1 MADRI
6 LRGALATPLRGA
18 LAALLLL
25 FSAACTE
32 DLTTSL
38 GCPQAC
44 ADQSAVLRDTI
55 LTGIVVQDS
64 VLVGYPQ
71 LGFSKDFPIIAQGDT
86 ADVRLVMRFD
96 TLPNTFHHPNASVDS
111 ALTKV
116 ESAMLTFVVDTAVT
130 RFSSTSPVTI
140 DAYDVDTTTAD
151 SLRLELLP
159 LFRPDRL
166 IGSVTFASLAISDT
180 LRLRLSDSVVLAKA
194 TAGAPL
200 RIGLQV
206 RAAQAVR
213 VQVSG
218 STFTPRVTFRMSPDT
233 LVATDTVPIVS
244 RTPIE
249 DDVLASVYGVYPI
262 IVSGALPPPPAG
274 VNAVGGVA
282 GARTY
287 LRFDVPSVLVD
298 SVQVVRA
305 SLLLQQVPS
314 RVGANAADSMAILV
328 NPVLAGEQITDVAT
342 IVNLSGP
349 GISVGID
356 SARLVPGDTGLK
368 SLELVSLFRIWR
380 AVGPTNS
387 IRGIVL
393 RAKQEAANPAE
404 LNFVSSEGPVDQQPR
419 LRITYVPRRGFG
431 LP

>member
-1 MADRI
+1 VFVLADRI
-6 LRGALATPLRGA
+6 VRGA

-44 ADQSAVLRDTI
+44 GDQSAVLRDTT
-55 LTGIVVQDS
+55 LTGVVVQDS
-64 VLVGYPQ
+64 VLLGYPL
-71 LGFSKDFPIIAQGDT
+71 LGFTKDFPIVAQGDT

-96 TLPNTFHHPNASVDS
+96 TLPNKFRNPNASVDS
-111 ALTKV
+111 TVTKV
-116 ESAMLTFVVDTAVT
+116 DSSFLTFVVDTAVT

-140 DAYDVDTTTAD
+140 DAYDVDTNTVD

-159 LFRPDRL
+159 LFRPDRK
-166 IGSVTFASLAISDT
+166 IGSITFASLAISDT

-194 TAGAPL
+194 LAGAPL

-206 RAAQAVR
+206 RSAQPVQ

-244 RTPIE
+244 RTPAE
-249 DDVLASVYGVYPI
+249 DEILASVYGVYPI
-262 IVSGALPPPPAG
+262 VALGALPPPPAG
-274 VNAVGGVA
+274 VNVVGGVT

-287 LRFDVPSVLVD
+287 LRFDVPSILVD

-314 RVGANAADSMAILV
+314 RVAANAADSMAILV
-328 NPVLAGEQITDVAT
+328 NPILAGSQITDVAT

-349 GISVGID
+349 GISVGVD
-356 SARLVPGDTGLK
+356 SARLVPGDAGLK
-368 SLELVSLFRIWR
+368 SVELVTLFRIWR

-404 LNFVSSEGPVDQQPR
+404 LDFVSSEGPVDQQPR

>member
-1 MADRI
+1 VFVLADRI
-6 LRGALATPLRGA
+6 LRGA

-44 ADQSAVLRDTI
+44 GDQSAVLRDTT
-55 LTGIVVQDS
+55 LTGVVVQDS
-64 VLVGYPQ
+64 VLLGYPQ
-71 LGFSKDFPIIAQGDT
+71 LGFTKDFPIIAQGDS

-96 TLPNTFHHPNASVDS
+96 TLPNTFRNPNASVDS
-111 ALTKV
+111 TVTKV
-116 ESAMLTFVVDTAVT
+116 DSAMLTFVVDTSIT
-130 RFSSTSPVTI
+130 RFSASAPVTI
-140 DAYDVDTTTAD
+140 DAYDVDTNTVD

-159 LFRPDRL
+159 LFRPDRK
-166 IGSVTFASLAISDT
+166 IGSVTFASLEISDT
-180 LRLRLSDSVVLAKA
+180 LRLKLSDSVVLAKA
-194 TAGAPL
+194 TTGAPL

-206 RAAQAVR
+206 RSAQAAR

-233 LVATDTVPIVS
+233 LVPTDTVPVVS
-244 RTPIE
+244 RTPVE
-249 DDVLASVYGVYPI
+249 DEVLASVYGVYPI
-262 IVSGALPPPPAG
+262 VVSGALPPPPAG
-274 VNAVGGVA
+274 VNVVGGVT

-287 LRFDVPSVLVD
+287 LRFDVPSILVD

-314 RVGANAADSMAILV
+314 RVLANAADSMAIIV
-328 NPVLAGEQITDVAT
+328 NPVLAGTQISDVST

-349 GISVGID
+349 GLSVGLD
-356 SARLVPGDTGLK
+356 SARLVPADAGLK
-368 SLELVSLFRIWR
+368 SVELVSLFRVWR

-404 LNFVSSEGPVDQQPR
+404 LDFVSSEGPVDQQPR
-419 LRITYVPRRGFG
+419 LRITFVPRRGFG

>member
-1 MADRI
+1 VFVLADRI
-6 LRGALATPLRGA
+6 IRGA
-18 LAALLLL
+18 LAAFLLL

-44 ADQSAVLRDTI
+44 ADQSAALRDTT
-55 LTGIVVQDS
+55 LTGVVVQDS

-96 TLPNTFHHPNASVDS
+96 TLPNTFHHPNASGDS

-116 ESAMLTFVVDTAVT
+116 ESATLTFVVDTAVT

-151 SLRLELLP
+151 SLRAELLP

-194 TAGAPL
+194 TAGTPL

-206 RAAQAVR
+206 RAAQSAR

-233 LVATDTVPIVS
+233 LVSTDTVPIVS
-244 RTPIE
+244 RTPLE
-249 DDVLASVYGVYPI
+249 DAVLASVYGIYPI
-262 IVSGALPPPPAG
+262 IASGALPPPPAG

-282 GARTY
+282 GARTF
-287 LRFDVPSVLVD
+287 LRFDLPSILVD

-305 SLLLQQVPS
+305 SLLLQQLPS
-314 RVGANAADSMAILV
+314 RVAANAADSMAILV
-328 NPVLAGEQITDVAT
+328 SPVLAGEQITDVAT

-349 GISVGID
+349 GISAAID
-356 SARLVPGDTGLK
+356 SARIVPGDAGLK
-368 SLELVSLFRIWR
+368 SMELVSLFRVWR
-380 AVGPTNS
+380 AVGPKNS

-404 LNFVSSEGPVDQQPR
+404 LDFVSSEGQVDQQPR

>member
-6 LRGALATPLRGA
+6 LRGALAAPLRGA

-44 ADQSAVLRDTI
+44 ADQSAVLRDTT
-55 LTGIVVQDS
+55 LTGVVVQDS

-96 TLPNTFHHPNASVDS
+96 TLPNTFRHPNASVDS
-111 ALTKV
+111 TLTKV
-116 ESAMLTFVVDTAVT
+116 ESATLTFVVDTAVT

-140 DAYDVDTTTAD
+140 DAYDVDTTTVD

-194 TAGAPL
+194 TAGTPL

-206 RAAQAVR
+206 RADQAVR

-218 STFTPRVTFRMSPDT
+218 STFTPRLTFRMSPDT
-233 LVATDTVPIVS
+233 LVPTDTVPIVS
-244 RTPIE
+244 RTPAE
-249 DDVLASVYGVYPI
+249 DAVLASVYGIYPI
-262 IVSGALPPPPAG
+262 VASGALPPPPAG
-274 VNAVGGVA
+274 VNAVGGVS

-287 LRFDVPSVLVD
+287 LRFDIPSILVD

-305 SLLLQQVPS
+305 SLLLQQVAS
-314 RVGANAADSMAILV
+314 RVAANAADSMAILV
-328 NPVLAGEQITDVAT
+328 NPVLAGEQISDVAT

-356 SARLVPGDTGLK
+356 SARLVPGDAGLR
-368 SLELVSLFRIWR
+368 SVELVSLFRVWR
-380 AVGPTNS
+380 VVGPANS

-404 LNFVSSEGPVDQQPR
+404 LDFVSSEGPVDQQPR

>member
-262 IVSGALPPPPAG
+262 VASGALPPPPAG